1 MSRGF
6 LEEGLPEGWSRSQP
20 SKEGGKGGGG
30 GGVPEVA
37 CAKAL
42 RYKEAQALSEP

>member
-30 GGVPEVA
+30 GVSRGSMCKGPEV
-37 CAKAL
+37 
-42 RYKEAQALSEP
+42 